1 SQKRQESSF
10 CGYLINI
17 GFTDQVNPSRLIGLV
32 NECIGSK
39 KAIIGNIDIM
49 KTQSIIEVDDKWSS
63 KLVKGIKG
71 KTFEGKKLSIEVL
84 DKRNTPSTNSKR
96 SHKSKRRNH
105 GKEGT
110 KKFKSKGRW
119 QKASKRN

>member
-1 SQKRQESSF
+1 M
-10 CGYLINI
+10 INI
-17 GFTDQVNPSRLIGLV
+17 GFKDQVNPSRLIGLI

-63 KLVKGIKG
+63 KLQKGVKGKS
-71 KTFEGKKLSIEVL
+71 FEGKKLTIELL
-84 DKRNTPSTNSKR
+84 DKKNTPSSHSKKG
-96 SHKSKRRNH
+96 HKSKRRNDRKVRH
-105 GKEGT
+105 

-119 QKASKRN
+119 QKNSKRK

>member
-1 SQKRQESSF
+1 
-10 CGYLINI
+10 LINI
-17 GFTDQVNPSRLIGLV
+17 GFKDQVNPSRLIGLI

-63 KLVKGIKG
+63 KLQKGIKG
-71 KTFEGKKLSIEVL
+71 KSFEGKKITIEVL
-84 DKRNTPSTNSKR
+84 NKNNTPSLNSKKG
-96 SHKSKRRNH
+96 HKSKRRND
-105 GKEGT
+105 GKVRN

-119 QKASKRN
+119 QKSSKRK